1 MRNTIAKNR
10 VERRKKKLTGSIN
23 LPFKTFYKFNEGG
36 WWIFCWPDRMLHQSL
51 QSCDLT
57 HGRTEVKG
65 VKSIITDGMT
75 HFWQLSP
82 WDGSLYQRVL
92 KSRKKSTITLEAAQP
107 HDIIMVS
114 EPRLQGREVKEGNI
128 GEETFL
134 CLWIHSFLQFSFQIS
149 GSETMKFNTL
159 NSLSKSI
166 SLSQFIYIFI
176 QSFKNLQYTL
186 NWTEIEFLVD
196 KSNWIF
202 SHYLFSLGHGVWK
215 SEKKSHSTLRATLTF
230 WVDKSWLKIQ
240 KMGHFGEFL
249 KT

>member
-1 MRNTIAKNR
+1 MSGMSKYRLRPRNMSLSIVTTLFFINTDFELDYNMDDLNEKYHSKKQGRAK
-10 VERRKKKLTGSIN
+10 EKKSWRAAS
-23 LPFKTFYKFNEGG
+23 TFHSKHFTSSMKEA

-128 GEETFL
+128 GRDFFVPL
-134 CLWIHSFLQFSFQIS
+134 DS
-149 GSETMKFNTL
+149 
-159 NSLSKSI
+159 
-166 SLSQFIYIFI
+166 
-176 QSFKNLQYTL
+176 
-186 NWTEIEFLVD
+186 
-196 KSNWIF
+196 
-202 SHYLFSLGHGVWK
+202 LFSSIFFSNFREWNNEV
-215 SEKKSHSTLRATLTF
+215 
-230 WVDKSWLKIQ
+230 
-240 KMGHFGEFL
+240 
-249 KT
+249 

>member
-1 MRNTIAKNR
+1 MKEA
-10 VERRKKKLTGSIN
+10 
-23 LPFKTFYKFNEGG
+23 

-128 GEETFL
+128 GEDFL
-134 CLWIHSFLQFSFQIS
+134 CCLWIHSFLQFSFQIS

-159 NSLSKSI
+159 NSLSKFI
-166 SLSQFIYIFI
+166 SLPTF
-176 QSFKNLQYTL
+176 SFNPSSH
-186 NWTEIEFLVD
+186 TEPKPNF
-196 KSNWIF
+196 
-202 SHYLFSLGHGVWK
+202 
-215 SEKKSHSTLRATLTF
+215 
-230 WVDKSWLKIQ
+230 
-240 KMGHFGEFL
+240 
-249 KT
+249 

>member
-10 VERRKKKLTGSIN
+10 VERRKKKSWRAAS
-23 LPFKTFYKFNEGG
+23 TFHSKHFTSSMKVEA

-92 KSRKKSTITLEAAQP
+92 KSWKKSTITLEAAQP

-134 CLWIHSFLQFSFQIS
+134 CCLWIHSFLQFSFQIS

-159 NSLSKSI
+159 NSLSKI
-166 SLSQFIYIFI
+166 YRFTYIFI
-176 QSFKNLQYTL
+176 QSFKSIH
-186 NWTEIEFLVD
+186 TEP
-196 KSNWIF
+196 KPIF
-202 SHYLFSLGHGVWK
+202 
-215 SEKKSHSTLRATLTF
+215 
-230 WVDKSWLKIQ
+230 
-240 KMGHFGEFL
+240 
-249 KT
+249 